1 MADFLGFMKFAAS
14 DDAAALGKKA
24 SNFTDDVV
32 TLLTEIRDE
41 LRAARIAREEKDD
54 GR

>member
-1 MADFLGFMKFAAS
+1 MLDFLKYMAGPEAQ
-14 DDAAALGKKA
+14 DLGKKA

-32 TLLTEIRDE
+32 LLLTEIRDE
-41 LRAARIAREEKDD
+41 LRAARLAREEKEN